1 MFANSGSIQALLSAP
16 NPDDPLAENIA
27 KHWKS
32 DEAEAVATG
41 LYLNSTLGIFHF
53 IMCILVQSN
62 RSFKSGVQRLCQAGY
77 NLLKHWSVIS
87 ALFWTLA
94 T

>member
-1 MFANSGSIQALLSAP
+1 MFANHGSIQALLSAP

-41 LYLNSTLGIFHF
+41 LYLNSTL
-53 IMCILVQSN
+53 
-62 RSFKSGVQRLCQAGY
+62 
-77 NLLKHWSVIS
+77 
-87 ALFWTLA
+87 
-94 T
+94 

>member
-1 MFANSGSIQALLSAP
+1 MEILVKLSWQCFMFANYGSIQAFLSAP

-41 LYLNSTLGIFHF
+41 RYLNSTLWIFHF
-53 IMCILVQSN
+53 IMYILVQSN
-62 RSFKSGVQRLCQAGY
+62 KSFKFGV
-77 NLLKHWSVIS
+77 
-87 ALFWTLA
+87 
-94 T
+94 